1 MALSTNSALANEDSR
16 VNAFFSSLFTGLAV
30 ILTMMTL
37 VWLLSVVKRD
47 VSIVD
52 IFWGLGF
59 VVLNWF
65 YRVLE
70 PEITSRH
77 TLLLALVTIWGFR
90 LALYLLWRNW
100 GHDEDPRYQAMR
112 QYRGNNF
119 WWMSLFTIFF
129 LQGVLIWIIATP
141 LFVVQLSAGPPL
153 WTWTDVL
160 GLLFWGIGFF
170 FETVGDLQLARFKAD
185 PANRGRVMRTGLWAY
200 TRHPNYFGDAMVWW
214 GYFLLALAVPGSLW
228 TILGPVLMTVLLLK
242 VSGVALLEQ
251 TITER
256 RPEYRDY
263 IKHTNAFLPWFPRQ
277 SLS

>member
-1 MALSTNSALANEDSR
+1 MFVTALFSA
-16 VNAFFSSLFTGLAV
+16 LFTGLAV
-30 ILTMMTL
+30 ILLAVTL
-37 VWLLSVVKRD
+37 VWLLSLVKRD

-59 VVLNWF
+59 VTLSWF
-65 YRVLE
+65 YRALGPDV
-70 PEITSRH
+70 TSRH
-77 TLLLALVTIWGFR
+77 WLLLTLVTIWGFR

-100 GHDEDPRYQAMR
+100 GHDEDPRYQSMR
-112 QYRGNNF
+112 AHRGDNF

-129 LQGVLIWIIATP
+129 LQGILIWLIATP
-141 LFVVQLSAGPPL
+141 LFVIQHSAGPPL

-160 GLLFWGIGFF
+160 GLLFWSIGFF
-170 FETVGDLQLARFKAD
+170 FETVGDWQLARFKAD
-185 PANRGRVMRTGLWAY
+185 PANRGRVMNTGLWAY

-228 TILGPVLMTVLLLK
+228 TILSPVLMTILLLK

-256 RPEYRDY
+256 RPDYRDY
-263 IKHTNAFLPWFPRQ
+263 ITRTNAFLPWFPSRPTP
-277 SLS
+277 